1 MISWSLILAVLAPAA
16 GFLAMVVDGF
26 FDSFLGRFFQ
36 TGRREGLISG
46 VARYAAALQFIGSLG
61 LLAGLADSGFKPF
74 HSFVIPGIPLFI
86 DWTAAVYMALVGF
99 IGWIS
104 VSFSDRYMHREPGF
118 RRFFLCLM
126 VFLFGMALIVL
137 GGALDTLFIGWEIV
151 GLASFLLVGFYL
163 GRPKAARHAL
173 RALLTYRLCDVGLL
187 VGAILTHTMYHS
199 GMFEVIDGKHFGS
212 IAGEGIAPSMLLALS
227 FLVFLAAAGKA
238 AQFPFSGWLPRAM
251 EGPSPS
257 SAVFYGS
264 LSIHCGV
271 YLLLRTE
278 AIWGEYPIACG
289 VLFFWGAISAM
300 LSRLTGMVQS
310 TVKGHI
316 AWNSISHVGLMFCE
330 LALGWHVVAVVHMM
344 LHALYRCYQ
353 LLASQSVLAQH
364 FREGMHFRTRA
375 MLVGKESP
383 GGGASSVHKSPLASL
398 YLAALNEFY
407 IDLMFNRFV
416 ASRFRARSTRFVA
429 MLGNVPRVFWY
440 AIPVIFSS
448 LVFVAMEINGAGL
461 AGMASVILTAV
472 AISVPFLGLRFI
484 NDTKSLGFVSAIFS
498 TIVAALFVSRL
509 PAVNSS
515 LRTLFAGLSFAV
527 AVMILGLL
535 GDESR
540 PTGWRINA
548 GFQGL
553 VILLV
558 SAFWFCGEGQS
569 TNCLAVL
576 SGLGGGVVLATG
588 SLCFMEVRKRP
599 VANGGFLGYAM
610 AFPKASILFLLGC
623 LALVTFPFT
632 AAFRGE
638 DLILEAAFEL
648 SHWGAF
654 AGGLVAVFIQLL
666 VIRAMAQAYFGA
678 PRHEVRYGRL
688 DLGTPVFALTLL
700 PAMAAFLSTLIFYG

>member
-16 GFLAMVVDGF
+16 GFLALVIDGF
-26 FDSFLGRFFQ
+26 FEGALKRFFKPGQ
-36 TGRREGLISG
+36 RESMISG
-46 VARYAAALQFIGSLG
+46 IARYAAALQLIGSLG
-61 LLAGLADSGFKPF
+61 VFAVLADSGFKPF
-74 HSFVIPGIPLFI
+74 HSFIIPGIPLFI
-86 DWTAAVYMALVGF
+86 DWTAAVYMTLVGF

-126 VFLFGMALIVL
+126 IFLFGMALIVL

-187 VGAILTHTMYHS
+187 VGAILAHTLYHS

-212 IAGEGIAPSMLLALS
+212 IAGEGISPTMLIALS

-278 AIWGEYPIACG
+278 AIWGISTFACIL
-289 VLFFWGAISAM
+289 LFVWGAVSAI

-316 AWNSISHVGLMFCE
+316 AWNSISHVGIMFCE
-330 LALGWHVVAVVHMM
+330 LALGWHIVAVVHMV

-375 MLVGKESP
+375 MLFERGVSRRRDL
-383 GGGASSVHKSPLASL
+383 AASL
-398 YLAALNEFY
+398 YMAALNEFY
-407 IDLMFNRFV
+407 IDLLFNRLI
-416 ASRFRARSTRFVA
+416 ASRFRSRSTRFVET
-429 MLGNVPRVFWY
+429 LGSVPRVFWY
-440 AIPVIFSS
+440 LVPVAFSG
-448 LVFVAMEINGAGL
+448 LVFIAMGINGAGF
-461 AGMASVILTAV
+461 AGMAGVTLTAV
-472 AISVPFLGLRFI
+472 ALSIPFLGLRFVD
-484 NDTKSLGFVSAIFS
+484 DTKSLGFVSAVFS
-498 TIVAALFVSRL
+498 ACVAALFVSRL

-515 LRTLFAGLSFAV
+515 LRPLFSGFSFLV
-527 AVMILGLL
+527 AIIILGLL

-540 PTGWRINA
+540 PIGWRINA

-553 VILLV
+553 GILLV

-569 TNCLAVL
+569 MNCLAVL
-576 SGLGGGVVLATG
+576 SGLGGGVMLATG
-588 SLCFMEVRKRP
+588 ALYFMEARKRP
-599 VANGGFLGYAM
+599 VANGGFLGYAV
-610 AFPKASILFLLGC
+610 AFPRASILFLLGC

-648 SHWGAF
+648 SHWGAC
-654 AGGLVAVFIQLL
+654 AGGLLAVLIQLL
-666 VIRAMAQAYFGA
+666 VIRAMAQAYFGS
-678 PRHEVRYGRL
+678 PRHEIRYERL
-688 DLGTPVFALTLL
+688 DLATPTLALTLL
-700 PAMAAFLSTLIFYG
+700 PAMAAFLSTLIVYG